1 MPALRQLGPAAI
13 PQPGVQVDSQPRQQ
27 TNLSETGFLS
37 GSDVSVDKTTNAA
50 GDVTLS
56 GRIRPPIFAE
66 RVVADRADELNS
78 LLAGDIGPVALF
90 NRRSDDGRLSGYY
103 EIADGSVEPA
113 HPSTPL
119 IQEWSAS
126 LRRAGGRGSHFR
138 AVETT
143 RVDISNPF
151 PSSTPDQ
158 VFLPQDARKV
168 RQFNPETGQVSD
180 APQLGTR
187 DTDRGTLAGFEA
199 KSPNTDSLAVLY
211 DIPYEQNLAGC
222 RVYLQDGDNQDKVDT
237 TGANP
242 VRQWRAVFDSDRD
255 RFDNLNLVLTNGV
268 LRLFVAGAPR
278 FRFRVD
284 EFSPLTGNFS
294 NVLSTGNF
302 SYLPEDV
309 DLVTIGL
316 HRIVADVRMSDGSDT
331 HTIRVRLPLGHDEAT
346 ITSAPGAS
354 GSFPSSLQS
363 TLSPIAS
370 GADEVLQQ
378 DRDIVAK
385 REVR

>member
-1 MPALRQLGPAAI
+1 MPGIRQLGPAVI

-37 GSDVSVDKTTNAA
+37 GSGVEVDKTTNSA

-56 GRIRPPIFAE
+56 GRIRPPVFPE
-66 RVVADRADELNS
+66 RVVSNRADELNS

-90 NRRSDDGRLSGYY
+90 NRQSEDGRLSGYY
-103 EIADGSVEPA
+103 EINDGSVEPI
-113 HPSTPL
+113 HPAVPL
-119 IQEWSAS
+119 IQDWSAS

-138 AVETT
+138 AVKTT

-151 PSSTPDQ
+151 SSSTAEQ

-168 RQFNPETGQVSD
+168 RQFNPETGALSD
-180 APQLGTR
+180 APQLSSR
-187 DTDRGTLAGFEA
+187 DTDRGALVEFGA
-199 KSPNTDSLAVLY
+199 KSPNTDSLALVY
-211 DIPYEQNLAGC
+211 DLPYEANRAGC
-222 RVYLQDGDNQDKVDT
+222 RVYLQDGDTQDKIDT
-237 TGANP
+237 SGSSP

-255 RFDNLNLVLTNGV
+255 RFDGLNLVLTNGG
-268 LRLFVAGAPR
+268 LRIFVAGAPR
-278 FRFRVD
+278 FRFRVE
-284 EFSPLTGNFS
+284 EFNPLTGNFS
-294 NVLSTGNF
+294 NVISTGAF

-354 GSFPSSLQS
+354 GSFPSSLQN

-370 GADEVLQQ
+370 GASEVLQQ
-378 DRDIVAK
+378 ERDIVAK